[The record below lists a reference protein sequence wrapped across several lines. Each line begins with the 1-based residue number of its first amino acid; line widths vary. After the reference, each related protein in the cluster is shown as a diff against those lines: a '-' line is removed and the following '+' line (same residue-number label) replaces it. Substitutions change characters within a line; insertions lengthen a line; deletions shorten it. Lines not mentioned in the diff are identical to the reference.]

1 MNVIFRTM
9 VCMFNDAEFLSEM
22 NWTSFIEYTFV
33 NDFAYLYELP
43 EVPGPFRF
51 NVDWK
56 MNTTEK
62 PRIQKTAQK
71 LVQKILFLIYCLSL
85 YFYISFEDL
94 TKRSTW
100 FCPRVLSCPKRTCY
114 SVSKTKAQ
122 FWERVYYLEKLSC
135 HWPILSKKMGMS
147 PSKWVYLSFR
157 LRSSASSLYIPYN
170 LLFSF
175 VFLPRFYDGLEY
187 SSLIRYLRGHSL
199 ITLIFFA
206 CFWPTKYPLVSIFTA

>member
-1 MNVIFRTM
+1 MNCLRSLG
-9 VCMFNDAEFLSEM
+9 LS
-22 NWTSFIEYTFV
+22 
-33 NDFAYLYELP
+33 DH
-43 EVPGPFRF
+43 
-51 NVDWK
+51 VDWK
-56 MNTTEK
+56 MNATEK

-71 LVQKILFLIYCLSL
+71 LVQIILFLIYCQFISL

-122 FWERVYYLEKLSC
+122 FWERDFYLEKLSC

-147 PSKWVYLSFR
+147 PSKWVYFSF
-157 LRSSASSLYIPYN
+157 LGFAALWAALLHVPYN

-175 VFLPRFYDGLEY
+175 VFLPRYDDW
-187 SSLIRYLRGHSL
+187 STVVFNQKRPGHYV
-199 ITLIFFA
+199 ITLTFF
-206 CFWPTKYPLVSIFTA
+206 CLFPTNLVSFS